1 MTRKPTLKQRLSYT
15 FDNLMAAGTSAM
27 IGMLGL
33 LSLVVILAA
42 AALIRLLD
50 IRQPDNN
57 SLSFFEAAWLSL
69 LRTLDAGTMAEDAGP
84 EFRLVM
90 LLVTIGGIFVVSSL
104 IGVLSSAIEGKLE
117 DLRKGRS
124 IVLEENHTIILGWS
138 PQVFTIIEELVI
150 ANENQKRPAIAILSE
165 TDKIEMQDEI
175 RVRVETLKNTRVICR
190 SGNPVD
196 PSDLE
201 IVSPHT
207 ARSIIVIPPEVEQ
220 PDTFVIKTI
229 LAITNSPY
237 RHEHPYHIV
246 TQIREP
252 KSLHVLKMVDGRD
265 EIKAI
270 LVDDVIARVT
280 AQTSR
285 QSGLSVVYT
294 ELLGFHGDELY
305 FHEEPML
312 SGRTYG
318 DSLLAYEDSAVIGI
332 QRSGGTVEIN
342 PDMTTRYQPGDK
354 VIAVSADDDTVK
366 LSGLNVLPLQET
378 LIRANR
384 AIAQATRPEKAL
396 ILGWNHRGS
405 IILRE
410 LDHYVASGSQ
420 VLVLADEMYE
430 KRVSRCKKLSNQ
442 GLVFQPGDPTD
453 RELLDSLN
461 IKDYDHVIVLAD
473 TRCPT
478 QESDARTLVSLL
490 HLRDIVLSDE
500 TPFSIVSE
508 MLDLRNR
515 QLAEVTRVDDFIV
528 SDHLVSLITAQV
540 SENGALLH
548 VFEDLFEPQ
557 GAETY
562 LKPIG
567 DYVALDEPVNFY
579 TIVEAARRRGE
590 TAIGYRIMA
599 ESNEPA
605 KAYGVHTNPNKA
617 AQVTFSADDKVIVMA
632 YD

>member
-1 MTRKPTLKQRLSYT
+1 MTRKPTLKQRLSYA
-15 FDNLMAAGTSAM
+15 FDNLMAAGTPAM

-33 LSLVVILAA
+33 LSLAVILAA

-50 IRQPDNN
+50 IRQPDDD
-57 SLSFFEAAWLSL
+57 SLSFLEAAWLSL
-69 LRTLDAGTMAEDAGP
+69 LRTLDAGTMADDAGP

-90 LLVTIGGIFVVSSL
+90 LLVTIGGIFVVSIL

-124 IVLEENHTIILGWS
+124 IVLEENHTVILGWS
-138 PQVFTIIEELVI
+138 PQVFNIISELVI
-150 ANENQKRPAIAILSE
+150 ANENQKRPAIAVLSE
-165 TDKIEMQDEI
+165 TDKVEMEDEI
-175 RVRVETLKNTRVICR
+175 RARVERFKNTRIICR

-246 TQIREP
+246 TQLREP
-252 KSLHVLKMVDGRD
+252 KSLRVLKMVDGRD

-270 LVDDVIARVT
+270 LIDDVIARVT

-285 QSGLSVVYT
+285 QTGLSVVYT
-294 ELLGFHGDELY
+294 ELLGFHGDEIY

-332 QRSGGTVEIN
+332 QHSGGTVEIN
-342 PDMTTRYQPGDK
+342 PDVTTRYQPGDK
-354 VIAVSADDDTVK
+354 VIAISADDDTVK
-366 LSGLNVLPLQET
+366 LSGLNVFPVQET

-396 ILGWNHRGS
+396 ILGWNHRGP

-420 VLVLADEMYE
+420 ALVLADEMYE
-430 KRVSRCKKLSNQ
+430 KRVNRCKKLSNQ
-442 GLVFQPGDPTD
+442 TLVFQSGDPTD

-461 IKDYDHVIVLAD
+461 VQDYDHVIVLAD
-473 TRCPT
+473 TRRPT
-478 QESDARTLVSLL
+478 QESDARTLVTLL
-490 HLRDIVLSDE
+490 HLRDIALSDE

-567 DYVALDEPVNFY
+567 DYVTLDEPVNFY
-579 TIVEAARRRGE
+579 TVVEAARRRGE
-590 TAIGYRIMA
+590 TAIGYRIQA
-599 ESNEPA
+599 EADEPA
-605 KAYGVHTNPNKA
+605 KAYGVRTNPKKS
-617 AQVTFSADDKVIVMA
+617 QEVMFSADDKVIVMA